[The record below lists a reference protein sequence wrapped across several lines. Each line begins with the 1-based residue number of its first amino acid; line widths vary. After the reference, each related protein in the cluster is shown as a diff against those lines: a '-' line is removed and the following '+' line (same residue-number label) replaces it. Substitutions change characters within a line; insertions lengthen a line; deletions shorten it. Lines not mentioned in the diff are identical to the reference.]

1 MLDTLLTTVLF
12 EEAVDLDTFTPLQD
26 CDENTLRMPK
36 YRACLD
42 AEPLFSQAFQQAKT
56 ANQALM
62 VIFGFDSCPPCKS
75 LDKQVFAA
83 ATPMKNADLVKY
95 LSKPAIN
102 TYVLGQKP
110 LKISVL
116 RINAKTKHGKALAR
130 SIGALAPDERMR
142 APLIVF
148 INPHSKH
155 IFKEA
160 LNPTQASY
168 CDWGAQFA
176 AGLEAVGMVQMGM
189 PYAPRKRCS

>member
-12 EEAVDLDTFTPLQD
+12 EEAVDLDAFTPLQN
-26 CDENTLRMPK
+26 CTHKTLRIPK

-42 AEPLFSQAFQQAKT
+42 AEPLFSQAFKQAKT

-62 VIFGFDSCPPCKS
+62 VVFGFDSCPPCKS
-75 LDKQVFAA
+75 LDRQVFAA
-83 ATPMKNADLVKY
+83 KTPMKNADLVKY

-116 RINAKTKHGKALAR
+116 RIHAKTKHGKALAR
-130 SIGALAPDERMR
+130 NIGALAPTDRMR

-155 IFKEA
+155 VHTENFD
-160 LNPTQASY
+160 PTQASY

-176 AGLEAVGMVQMGM
+176 AGLEAVGMVQTGI
-189 PYAPRKRCS
+189 PYVPRKRCS